1 MQRSG
6 RSTREAWGQVAE
18 EFPELRAGHKL
29 VELFL
34 VWKTVADCGI
44 LNVAVAIAL
53 ERNMYMFM
61 TQQHQSQVGGGE
73 VTCPG

>member
-1 MQRSG
+1 MG
-6 RSTREAWGQVAE
+6 YA
-18 EFPELRAGHKL
+18 L
-29 VELFL
+29 VR
-34 VWKTVADCGI
+34 VVVSVADCGI

-61 TQQHQSQVGGGE
+61 TQQHQSQVEGGE